1 MTVSNIT
8 QCTAATSG
16 MRDFLKNFENPS
28 AALRG
33 KPFWSWNGEL
43 DEQELIRQIGVF
55 AEMGMGG
62 FFMHSRTGL
71 RTEYLGEE
79 WFSLINACAEE
90 ADRLGME
97 AWLYDE
103 DRWPSGSAGGLA
115 TQELRYRM
123 RYMRMHVL
131 DAWKDLSDCSE
142 GQLEC
147 FAAKVD
153 GIHLECY
160 RSVPFESTTILN
172 EGEVFLVFT
181 WEYTAPHSFYNG
193 ASYLN
198 TLDRDATQKFIE
210 VTHEAYKKAN
220 GDHFGKAIKGIFTD
234 EPHRGFVMC
243 DKLDQ
248 PGVSDPAA
256 ASPYTEKLFPE
267 FEAAFGYDLRPRLPE
282 LFLRFQGHAVS
293 PVKWA
298 YMELLQRMFL
308 DNWAKP
314 LHAWCQEHELE
325 LTGHVLHEDSLA
337 GQAVPCG
344 SMMRYYPHMD
354 RPGIDILGNDNESY
368 WAAKQL
374 DSVARQLGQQWRL
387 SELYG
392 CSGWGFDFAGHKR
405 IGDWQALLGINLRCH
420 HLSWYTMAGEAKR
433 DYPASIFFQSAWF
446 EEYKHVESYFSRL
459 SSVLMQG
466 SPAADVLVLHP
477 VESLWARINAGWAT
491 WLGAKDESILEA
503 EARFVELSQWLWDAQ
518 MDFDYGDEGL
528 LVEHGSIDSDSDTP
542 LRFGQQNY
550 STVVV
555 GGMETMRQS
564 TLDTL
569 QAFREAGGTVVF
581 AGESPNYIDALPSEA
596 AAELATQC
604 ESTAWDRCAV
614 TAAVAQGSKQSLR
627 VRASDGASINDDVM
641 SQVREDADG
650 QWIVLLNTN
659 HASGFSDLQ
668 IELQS
673 GAHYLAEFD
682 CRSGRHYA
690 VPFNQAN
697 GNLTWRSSLA
707 KSGERVFRISHEP
720 IDCEAPRVALSVS
733 HTQTLDGPYTYQ
745 LDEPNALVLDRPDYQ
760 IGTADWQAAED
771 ILTIDAQLRDS
782 LEIPRRGGTMVQPWF
797 NKEEAHTGRTAL
809 KLRYHFEI
817 ETLPETIELALEQP
831 QHFQLS
837 INGQP
842 LESMP
847 LPDYWVDPAIR
858 RIRVPANLLKIGS
871 NQIELAVTFGA
882 EVDLEAIYLLG
893 DFGVYYRDPITP
905 TLATLPAR
913 MEASDL
919 CAQGLP
925 HYTGAITYSL
935 ALPNSSSPRKLE
947 LGDFGGAALAVK
959 AGDNSETICFPPYQA
974 HIPTGIDQ
982 AEVKVWLTRRNLL
995 GPMHLIPTEQSQTG
1009 PDSFHSTGDNYQD
1022 SPVIIASGL
1031 LNKPTLKS

>member
-1 MTVSNIT
+1 MTTSNST

-16 MRDFLKNFENPS
+16 LHDFLKNFETPS
-28 AALRG
+28 AAYRG
-33 KPFWSWNGEL
+33 KPFWCWNGDLEE
-43 DEQELIRQIGVF
+43 DELIRQIGVF

-71 RTEYLGEE
+71 RTEYLGDE

-123 RYMRMHVL
+123 RYMRMHIL
-131 DAWKDLSDCSE
+131 DTWKDLSDCSAGE
-142 GQLEC
+142 LEC

-153 GIHLECY
+153 GLHLECY
-160 RSVPFESTTILN
+160 RSVPFASTTRLE

-181 WEYTAPHSFYNG
+181 WEYSEPNSFYNG
-193 ASYLN
+193 ATYLN

-210 VTHEAYKKAN
+210 ITHEAYKKAN
-220 GDHFGKAIKGIFTD
+220 GKHFGKTIKGIFTD

-243 DKLDQ
+243 DQQLQ
-248 PGVSDPAA
+248 PGVNDSAW

-267 FEAAFGYDLRPRLPE
+267 FEAAFGYDLRARLPE
-282 LFLRFQGHAVS
+282 LFLRLQGHAVS
-293 PVKWA
+293 HVKWA
-298 YMELLQRMFL
+298 YMELIQRMFL

-354 RPGIDILGNDNESY
+354 RPGIDILCNDNENY

-392 CSGWGFDFAGHKR
+392 ASGWGFDFAGHKR

-446 EEYKHVESYFSRL
+446 EEYKDVESYFSRL

-466 SPAADVLVLHP
+466 RPAADVLVLHP

-491 WLGAKDESILEA
+491 WLCAKDESILEA
-503 EARFVELSQWLWDAQ
+503 ETKFVELSQWLWDAQ
-518 MDFDYGDEGL
+518 LDFDYGDEGL
-528 LVEHGSIDSDSDTP
+528 LAEHGSIEADSDTP
-542 LRFGQQNY
+542 LCFGQQHY
-550 STVVV
+550 STVIV

-581 AGESPNYIDALPSEA
+581 VGESPNYIDAAPSEGA
-596 AAELATQC
+596 AQLAAQC
-604 ESTAWDRCAV
+604 EATAWDRSAV
-614 TAAVAQGSKQSLR
+614 TAAVAQGSKQSLQ
-627 VRASDGASINDDVM
+627 VRTSDGALINYDVM

-659 HASGFSDLQ
+659 HESGFSDLQ

-673 GAHYLAEFD
+673 DAHYLAEFD
-682 CRSGRHYA
+682 CRTGRQYA
-690 VPFNQAN
+690 VPCNQEN
-697 GNLTWRSSLA
+697 GHMTWSSSLA
-707 KSGERVFRISHEP
+707 ISGERVFRISHEP
-720 IDCEAPRVALSVS
+720 IDCEAPRASLSVS
-733 HTQTLDGPYTYQ
+733 HTQTLNGPYAYQ
-745 LDEPNALVLDRPDYQ
+745 LNEPNALVLDRPDYQ
-760 IGTADWQAAED
+760 LGTSDWQPAED
-771 ILTIDAQLRDS
+771 ILIIDAQLRDS
-782 LEIPRRGGTMVQPWF
+782 LDIPRRGGTMVQPWIS
-797 NKEEAHTGRTAL
+797 KEHPNTNRASL

-817 ETLPETIELALEQP
+817 ETIPEAIELALEQP
-831 QHFQLS
+831 QHFQLT

-842 LESMP
+842 LESNP

-858 RIRVPANLLKIGS
+858 RIQVPANLLKVGS
-871 NQIELAVTFGA
+871 NQIELAVNFG
-882 EVDLEAIYLLG
+882 EDVDLEAIYLLG
-893 DFGVYYRDPITP
+893 DFGVYYHDPITP
-905 TLATLPAR
+905 TLDTLPDR
-913 MEASDL
+913 IEAADL
-919 CAQGLP
+919 CEQGLP
-925 HYTGAITYSL
+925 HYTGDITYSL

-959 AGDNSETICFPPYQA
+959 TDGSSETICFPPYKA
-974 HIPTGIDQ
+974 NIPAGVDQ
-982 AEVKVWLTRRNLL
+982 AEVTVWLTRRNLF
-995 GPMHLIPTEQSQTG
+995 GPMHLIPAEQSAFA
-1009 PDSFHSTGDNYQD
+1009 PDSFRSTGDEYQD
-1022 SPVIIASGL
+1022 SPVVIASGL
-1031 LNKPTLKS
+1031 LEAPTLRS

>member
-1 MTVSNIT
+1 MASTSIT
-8 QCTAATSG
+8 PRTTATSG
-16 MRDFLKNFENPS
+16 MRDFLNNFQNPS
-28 AALRG
+28 AAYRG
-33 KPFWSWNGEL
+33 KPFWCWNGDLEE
-43 DEQELIRQIGVF
+43 DELIRQIGVF
-55 AEMGMGG
+55 KEMGMGG

-71 RTEYLGEE
+71 RTEYLGEK

-123 RYMRMHVL
+123 RYMRMHIL
-131 DAWKDLSDCSE
+131 DTWKDLSDCSAGE
-142 GQLEC
+142 LEC
-147 FAAKVD
+147 FAAKIE
-153 GIHLECY
+153 GLHLESY
-160 RSVPFESTTILN
+160 RSVAFDRSTKL
-172 EGEVFLVFT
+172 EPGEVFLVFT
-181 WEYTAPHSFYNG
+181 WEYAEPNSFYNG
-193 ASYLN
+193 ATYLN

-210 VTHEAYKKAN
+210 ITHEAYKKAN

-243 DKLDQ
+243 DRQDQ
-248 PGVSDPAA
+248 PGVSNPAA
-256 ASPYTEKLFPE
+256 VSPYTEKLFAE
-267 FEAAFGYDLRPRLPE
+267 FESSFGYDLRPRLPE
-282 LFLRFQGHAVS
+282 LFLRYQGHAVS

-308 DNWAKP
+308 ENWAKP

-325 LTGHVLHEDSLA
+325 LTGHILHEDSLA

-344 SMMRYYPHMD
+344 SMMRYYPHLD
-354 RPGIDILGNDNESY
+354 RPGIDILGNDNECY

-374 DSVARQLGQQWRL
+374 DSVARQFGQQWRL

-446 EEYKHVESYFSRL
+446 EEYKHVERYFSRL
-459 SSVLMQG
+459 SSVLLQG

-491 WLGAKDESILEA
+491 WLCAKDESILTA
-503 EARFVELSQWLWDAQ
+503 EAKIVELSQWLWDAQ
-518 MDFDYGDEGL
+518 LDFDYGDEGL
-528 LVEHGSIDSDSDTP
+528 LAEHGSIEPGSDTP
-542 LRFGQQNY
+542 LRFGQQHY
-550 STVVV
+550 HTVVV
-555 GGMETMRQS
+555 GAMETMRQS

-569 QAFREAGGTVVF
+569 QAFRDAGGTVVF

-596 AAELATQC
+596 AAQLAALC
-604 ESTAWDRCAV
+604 ESTAWDHRAV
-614 TAAVAQGSKQSLR
+614 TAAVAQGSKQSLQ
-627 VRASDGASINDDVM
+627 VRASDGTLINQDIM

-659 HASGFSDLQ
+659 HESGLSELQ

-673 GAHYLAEFD
+673 GAQYLAEFD
-682 CRSGRHYA
+682 CRTGRHYA
-690 VPFNQAN
+690 VPFKQEN
-697 GNLTWRSSLA
+697 GCMSWSSSLA

-720 IDCEAPRVALSVS
+720 IDCEAPRASLNAS
-733 HTQTLDGPYTYQ
+733 QTETLEGPYAYQ
-745 LDEPNALVLDRPDYQ
+745 LNEPNTLVLDRPEYQ

-782 LEIPRRGGTMVQPWF
+782 LEVPRRGGTMVQPWF
-797 NKEEAHTGRTAL
+797 SKEDAHTGRAAL

-837 INGQP
+837 INGQA
-842 LESMP
+842 LESSL
-847 LPDYWVDPAIR
+847 LPDYWVDAAIR
-858 RIRVPANLLKIGS
+858 RIRVPTDLLKTGS
-871 NQIELAVTFGA
+871 NQIELAVNFGA
-882 EVDLEAIYLLG
+882 DVDLEAIYLLG
-893 DFGVYYRDPITP
+893 DFGVYYRDPIT
-905 TLATLPAR
+905 ATLGTLPER
-913 MEASDL
+913 IEAADL

-925 HYTGAITYSL
+925 HYSGGITYSL
-935 ALPNSSSPRKLE
+935 PLPNSSSPRKLE
-947 LGDFGGAALAVK
+947 LGDFGGAALAVQT
-959 AGDNSETICFPPYQA
+959 ADNSETICFPPYQA
-974 HIPTGIDQ
+974 NIAAGVDQ
-982 AEVKVWLTRRNLL
+982 AEVTVWLTRRNLF
-995 GPMHLIPTEQSQTG
+995 GPMHLIPSEQSQTG
-1009 PDSFHSTGDNYQD
+1009 PDSFRSTGNDYQD
-1022 SPVIIASGL
+1022 SPVLTASGL
-1031 LNKPTLKS
+1031 LIEPTLKS

>member
-1 MTVSNIT
+1 MDPSKIA
-8 QCTAATSG
+8 QCTAATSSLH
-16 MRDFLKNFENPS
+16 DFLKNFENPS
-28 AALRG
+28 AAYRG
-33 KPFWSWNGEL
+33 KPFWCWNGDLEE
-43 DEQELIRQIGVF
+43 DELIRQIGVF

-71 RTEYLGEE
+71 RTEYLGEK
-79 WFSLINACAEE
+79 WFSRINACAEE
-90 ADRLGME
+90 ADRLGLE

-131 DAWKDLSDCSE
+131 EAWEDLSDCSAGE
-142 GQLEC
+142 LEC

-153 GIHLECY
+153 GLHLESY
-160 RSVPFESTTILN
+160 RSVAFDSSTALN
-172 EGEVFLVFT
+172 PGEAFLVFT
-181 WEYTAPHSFYNG
+181 WEYAEPNSFYNG
-193 ASYLN
+193 ATYLN

-220 GDHFGKAIKGIFTD
+220 GQHFGKAIQGIFTD

-243 DKLDQ
+243 DHLDQ
-248 PGVSDPAA
+248 PGVSNPATV
-256 ASPYTEKLFPE
+256 SPYTEKLFPE
-267 FEAAFGYDLRPRLPE
+267 FETAFGYDLRPRLPE
-282 LFLRFQGHAVS
+282 LFLRYQGHAVS

-298 YMELLQRMFL
+298 YMELLQCMFL

-325 LTGHVLHEDSLA
+325 LTGHILHEDSLA
-337 GQAVPCG
+337 AQAVPCG

-354 RPGIDILGNDNESY
+354 RPGIDILGNDNECY

-405 IGDWQALLGINLRCH
+405 IGDWQALLGINSRCH

-433 DYPASIFFQSAWF
+433 DYPASIFFQSSWF

-491 WLGAKDESILEA
+491 WLCAKDESILAA

-518 MDFDYGDEGL
+518 LDFDYGDEGL
-528 LVEHGSIDSDSDTP
+528 LAEHGSIESDSDTP
-542 LRFGQQNY
+542 LRFDQQHY
-550 STVVV
+550 STVIV
-555 GGMETMRQS
+555 GAMETIRQS

-569 QAFREAGGTVVF
+569 QAFRDAGGTVVF
-581 AGESPNYIDALPSEA
+581 AGESPNYIDALPSDA
-596 AAELATQC
+596 AAQLAAQC
-604 ESTAWDRCAV
+604 ESTAWDRSAV
-614 TAAVAQGSKQSLR
+614 TAAVAQGSKQSLQ
-627 VRASDGASINDDVM
+627 VRASDGTLINQDIM
-641 SQVREDADG
+641 SQVRKDADG

-659 HASGFSDLQ
+659 HESGLSDLR

-673 GAHYLAEFD
+673 NAHYLAEFD

-690 VPFNQAN
+690 VPFKQEN
-697 GNLTWRSSLA
+697 GCIIWRTSLA

-720 IDCEAPRVALSVS
+720 ISCEAPRVSLST
-733 HTQTLDGPYTYQ
+733 TQTQTFDGPYAYQ
-745 LDEPNALVLDRPDYQ
+745 LNEPNTLVLDRPDYQ
-760 IGTADWQAAED
+760 VGSSDWQAAED
-771 ILTIDAQLRDS
+771 ILTIDSQLRDS

-797 NKEEAHTGRTAL
+797 SKEQPNTNRAAL

-817 ETLPETIELALEQP
+817 ETIPEAIELALEQP
-831 QHFQLS
+831 QHFQLT

-842 LESMP
+842 LESSP
-847 LPDYWVDPAIR
+847 LPDYWLDPAIR
-858 RIRVPANLLKIGS
+858 RIQVLANLLKTGS
-871 NQIELAVTFGA
+871 NQIELAVNFGA
-882 EVDLEAIYLLG
+882 DVDLEAIYLLG
-893 DFGVYYRDPITP
+893 NFGVYYRDPIT
-905 TLATLPAR
+905 ATLGTLPER
-913 MEASDL
+913 IEATDL
-919 CAQGLP
+919 CEQGLP
-925 HYTGAITYSL
+925 HYTGGITYSL
-935 ALPNSSSPRKLE
+935 ALSNSSSPRKLE
-947 LGDFGGAALAVK
+947 FGDFGGAALAVK
-959 AGDNSETICFPPYQA
+959 TDGSSKTICFPPYQA
-974 HIPTGIDQ
+974 QIPAGVDQ
-982 AEVKVWLTRRNLL
+982 AEVTVWLTRRNLF
-995 GPMHLIPTEQSQTG
+995 GPMHLIPAEQSQTG
-1009 PDSFHSTGDNYQD
+1009 PDSFRSTGNDYQD
-1022 SPVIIASGL
+1022 SPVLTASGL
-1031 LNKPTLKS
+1031 LIEPTLKS